1 MKNEFVK
8 ETYGAEADSEPI
20 VVQLSRSQIKQ
31 MAEMA
36 EHFSEIGNFEL
47 HIEGDQK
54 SLRFVL
60 GLDNDSKG
68 KTK

>member
-1 MKNEFVK
+1 MKNEFTQD
-8 ETYGAEADSEPI
+8 EYGDKSVESI
-20 VVQLSRSQIKQ
+20 VVNLTRAQIKQ

-54 SLRFVL
+54 TLRFVL
-60 GLDNDSKG
+60 ALDNESKG
-68 KTK
+68 KK

>member
-1 MKNEFVK
+1 MENNFIPDE
-8 ETYGAEADSEPI
+8 YGDRPVAPI
-20 VVQLSRSQIKQ
+20 VVNLTRAHIKQ

-36 EHFSEIGNFEL
+36 DHFSEIGDFEL

-54 SLRFVL
+54 TLRFVL
-60 GLDNDSKG
+60 ALDDDAKG

>member
-1 MKNEFVK
+1 MENNFIPDK
-8 ETYGAEADSEPI
+8 YGDSPVEPI
-20 VVQLSRSQIKQ
+20 VVNLTRAHIKQ

-54 SLRFVL
+54 TLRFVL
-60 GLDNDSKG
+60 ALDNEAKG

>member
-1 MKNEFVK
+1 
-8 ETYGAEADSEPI
+8 
-20 VVQLSRSQIKQ
+20 

-54 SLRFVL
+54 TLRFVL
-60 GLDNDSKG
+60 ALDNEAKG

>member
-1 MKNEFVK
+1 MKNEFTQD
-8 ETYGAEADSEPI
+8 EYGNKPVEPI
-20 VVQLSRSQIKQ
+20 VVNLTRAHIKQ

-36 EHFSEIGNFEL
+36 DHFSEIGDFEL

-54 SLRFVL
+54 TLRFVL
-60 GLDNDSKG
+60 ALDNEAKG

>member
-1 MKNEFVK
+1 MENNFIPDE
-8 ETYGAEADSEPI
+8 YGDSPVAPI
-20 VVQLSRSQIKQ
+20 VVNLTRAHIKQ

-54 SLRFVL
+54 TLRFVL
-60 GLDNDSKG
+60 ALDNEAKG

>member
-1 MKNEFVK
+1 MENNFIPDN
-8 ETYGAEADSEPI
+8 YGDNPEAP
-20 VVQLSRSQIKQ
+20 VVVNLTRAQIKQ

-47 HIEGDQK
+47 HIDGNK
-54 SLRFVL
+54 KTLRFVL
-60 GLDNDSKG
+60 ALDDDAKG

>member
-1 MKNEFVK
+1 MKNEFIQD
-8 ETYGAEADSEPI
+8 EYGNKPVEPI
-20 VVQLSRSQIKQ
+20 VVNLTRAHIKQ

-36 EHFSEIGNFEL
+36 EHFSEIGDFEL

-54 SLRFVL
+54 TLRFVL
-60 GLDNDSKG
+60 ALDNEAKG

>member
-1 MKNEFVK
+1 MKNEFIQD
-8 ETYGAEADSEPI
+8 EYGNKPVEPM
-20 VVQLSRSQIKQ
+20 VVNLTRVQIKQ

-47 HIEGDQK
+47 HIEGDK
-54 SLRFVL
+54 KTLRFVL
-60 GLDNDSKG
+60 GLDDDVKG